1 MPTYLDRLSDL
12 KVEEPQ
18 QQQELLPVGLDSI
31 AGVPYV
37 SDSLVDAVQD
47 GLVAFEDDERLTVD
61 PLALSRMDDE
71 ESSVEIDDRG
81 TTMMTAAQA
90 DIPFDEATQPVFRST
105 DSRIPKYLG
114 NDSRFR
120 ATILIR
126 SNC

>member
-61 PLALSRMDDE
+61 P
-71 ESSVEIDDRG
+71 
-81 TTMMTAAQA
+81 Q
-90 DIPFDEATQPVFRST
+90 Q
-105 DSRIPKYLG
+105 
-114 NDSRFR
+114 
-120 ATILIR
+120 
-126 SNC
+126 